1 MPDAV
6 TESIQLVVA
15 EDGGIPAAQLAD
27 LGVPP
32 GSRLW
37 VTTVDPAPGASSGD
51 GAAPGDVQART
62 DERDGFD
69 APISTLR
76 GPEVRADVRRTT
88 RIVVGL
94 CLVVLTA
101 LVIALFLAGANKN
114 AATSRLKHNGV
125 PVTVTVTHCLG
136 NASGS
141 GAVLTGYTCHGTY
154 LLKGYRYNEV
164 IGGSNQP
171 HLRGD
176 VIQGVVDPDHPTEV
190 TSAHEVATTDPSWR
204 VYIAPIILMIVL
216 ILAVAVLVW
225 RVRRRRG
232 PNDRREPPD
241 RESRLDGPGPH
252 YDHPRR
258 RDAPGVVVQKG
269 MSA

>member
-6 TESIQLVVA
+6 AEGHQLVVA
-15 EDGGIPAAQLAD
+15 EDGGIPAVQLAD

-37 VTTVDPAPGASSGD
+37 VTAVDRGPGAGSGD

-62 DERDGFD
+62 DEGDGFD

-76 GPEVRADVRRTT
+76 GPEVRANVRRTT

-94 CLVVLTA
+94 CLVVLAA

-154 LLKGYRYNEV
+154 LLNGHRYTEV
-164 IGGSNQP
+164 IDGSNQP
-171 HLRGD
+171 HLRGE
-176 VIQGVVDPDHPTEV
+176 VISGVVDPGNPTAV
-190 TSAHEVATTDPSWR
+190 TTAHEVATTNPSWR
-204 VYIAPIILMIVL
+204 VYIAPIILLIVL

-225 RVRRRRG
+225 RVRRRGG
-232 PNDRREPPD
+232 PSDRTGAA
-241 RESRLDGPGPH
+241 GPGI
-252 YDHPRR
+252 
-258 RDAPGVVVQKG
+258 QT
-269 MSA
+269 

>member
-6 TESIQLVVA
+6 TDSHQLVVA

-37 VTTVDPAPGASSGD
+37 VTAIDRGPGSGGGD
-51 GAAPGDVQART
+51 VALPGDVQT
-62 DERDGFD
+62 GTEEGGGFD

-94 CLVVLTA
+94 CLAVLVG
-101 LVIALFLAGANKN
+101 LIIALFLAGANKN

-125 PVTVTVTHCLG
+125 PVSVTVTHCLG

-154 LLKGYRYNEV
+154 LLNGHRYTEV
-164 IGGSNQP
+164 IDGSNQP
-171 HLRGD
+171 HLGGE
-176 VIQGVVDPDHPTEV
+176 VIPGVVDPGNPTAV
-190 TSAHEVATTDPSWR
+190 TTAHEVATTNPSWR
-204 VYIAPIILMIVL
+204 VYIAPIILLIVL

-225 RVRRRRG
+225 RVRRRGG
-232 PNDRREPPD
+232 PSDRAGAA
-241 RESRLDGPGPH
+241 GPGI
-252 YDHPRR
+252 
-258 RDAPGVVVQKG
+258 QT
-269 MSA
+269 